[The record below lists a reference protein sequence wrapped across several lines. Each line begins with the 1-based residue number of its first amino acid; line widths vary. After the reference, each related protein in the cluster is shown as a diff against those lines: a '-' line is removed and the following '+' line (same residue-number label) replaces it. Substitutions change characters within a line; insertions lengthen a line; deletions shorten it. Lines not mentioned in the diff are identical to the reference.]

1 MSMSGHGTTHCV
13 FFLLVLFFHLKVY
26 FDLFMHLLAHE
37 IILQGLLRLACD
49 LHELA
54 DFKMNSKF
62 TRRILPLLTSY
73 N

>member
-1 MSMSGHGTTHCV
+1 
-13 FFLLVLFFHLKVY
+13 
-26 FDLFMHLLAHE
+26 MHLFAHE

-54 DFKMNSKF
+54 DFKMNSNF

-73 N
+73 NWGNS